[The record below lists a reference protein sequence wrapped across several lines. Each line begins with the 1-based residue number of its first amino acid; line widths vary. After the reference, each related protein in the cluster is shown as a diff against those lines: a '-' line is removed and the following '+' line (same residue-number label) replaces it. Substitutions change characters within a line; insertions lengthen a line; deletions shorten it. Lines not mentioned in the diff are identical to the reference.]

1 MEQTGAQIII
11 QKLIAQKVEVIF
23 GYPGAAVV
31 HLFDE
36 LDKQKQ
42 IKYILVRH
50 EQAAIHAAEGYAR
63 ATGKVGVALVT
74 SGPGATN
81 TITGIADA
89 FLDSTPIVC
98 LTGQVDRNLIGQ
110 SAFQE
115 ADVTGITRTI
125 SKYNMMIADIHQLPR
140 QIDEAFYIASTGR
153 PGPVVI
159 DIPADIQSKKI
170 EWEPTPYQGRKSY
183 RISNPLSEEELDK
196 AAALIQTAQRGIIYA
211 GGGVI
216 HSGTEGAQALYDLAE
231 KTRFPV
237 TLTLM
242 GLGAF
247 PGNHPQFIGMLGLHG
262 SYEANMAMHE
272 ADLIIAIGA
281 RFDNRVTGALE
292 HFAPYAKI
300 IHIDI
305 DNTSIDKIVQAD
317 VPLVGDAGTVLKALL
332 PRIKKTQNVSA
343 WWGQIETN
351 RSKNCFELNNK
362 DKNPIKPQQVI
373 SELYRLYPQ
382 TQLTTDVGQHQMFT
396 ANYFKFTQPR
406 QLITSGGMGTMGYG
420 LPASIGALMAHRAH
434 PVVCISGDG
443 SFLMNIQELATAVMY
458 DIPIKVIILNN
469 GYLGM
474 VKQLQDIA
482 FDSRYIAT
490 FLGKGPDFIGIAK
503 AFGASGR
510 TITDIAELESG
521 LQDLMNAEK
530 AFVLNIYTTAEE
542 GCFPMIP
549 ARKGH
554 HQMILR
560 SEQ

>member
-343 WWGQIETN
+343 WWDQIETN

-362 DKNPIKPQQVI
+362 DKNPIKPQRVI

-396 ANYFKFTQPR
+396 ANYFKFTHPR